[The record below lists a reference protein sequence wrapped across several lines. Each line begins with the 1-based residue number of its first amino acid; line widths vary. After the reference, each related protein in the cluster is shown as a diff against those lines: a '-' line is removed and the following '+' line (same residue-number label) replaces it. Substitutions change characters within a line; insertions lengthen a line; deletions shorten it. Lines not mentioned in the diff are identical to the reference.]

1 VTSRAT
7 MAADLAPSPGSPTK
21 TFVLEAHADDPSEY
35 LEHLEGVTSVQKSD
49 DVFLFHVRTDDGN
62 FWVDQLDPRFWSF
75 HTNMR
80 SDKASTI
87 INRWVSAHRDLD
99 RMWLPSEHLR
109 KAWPGSIPRRVRTDF
124 RGKALLGSAGADTE
138 DLQLQMSGRNAE
150 AFLEFIEKS
159 AYASAFSYDGI
170 EMNISDPDFGVARE
184 AVNRKGKFAVS
195 GDSFA
200 LHTQFVGSVVSR
212 YSSLVRLCEEKAI
225 GWSPFETGDGGG
237 GFDGGPITVMF
248 SRPITDQQAFLS
260 ELFSARAPFRLWGIP
275 EIASDGTAEVEA
287 VDLHVGQRLRLDI
300 GTEWMRIYLE
310 SGGCGNTVAR
320 MVCNLQHRF
329 DAALKMMD
337 PELDEAIGIRE
348 VIPQAAV

>member
-1 VTSRAT
+1 MTSRAT
-7 MAADLAPSPGSPTK
+7 MAANLALNPASPTK
-21 TFVLEAHADDPSEY
+21 TFVLEAHADDPSDY
-35 LEHLEGVTSVQKSD
+35 LERLEGVVGVEGSD
-49 DVFLFHVRTDDGN
+49 DAFLFHVRTDQGN

-75 HTNMR
+75 HTDMR
-80 SDKASTI
+80 ADKASSI
-87 INRWVSAHRDLD
+87 VNRWVSSRRDLD

-109 KAWPGSIPRRVRTDF
+109 KAWPGSIPKRVRTDF

-150 AFLEFIEKS
+150 AFLEFIERS

-170 EMNISDPDFGVARE
+170 EMNISDPDFGIARE

-200 LHTQFVGSVVSR
+200 LHTQFVSSVVAR
-212 YSSLVRLCEEKAI
+212 YGRLVRLCEEKSI
-225 GWSPFETGDGGG
+225 EWSPFDPDDGGG
-237 GFDGGPITVMF
+237 NYKGRPIVILF
-248 SRPITDQQAFLS
+248 SRPISDQPAFLS

-275 EIASDGTAEVEA
+275 EIALDGTAEIEA

-300 GTEWMRIYLE
+300 GAHWMRIYLE

-329 DAALKMMD
+329 DAALKMID
-337 PELDEAIGIRE
+337 PELDDAIGMRE
-348 VIPQAAV
+348 ATTQAVA